1 MLGRASPLARLLVT
15 VYVLLVV
22 YASLYPLTA
31 WHEPTGSAFTFL
43 TAAWPR
49 YVTRFDVAVNVLG
62 YLPLGLLGVLAL
74 HPALRGITALVLATS
89 ACTLLSLGLEAAQSY
104 IPPRHPSVLDLAA
117 NAGGALLGAWLALKL
132 GPWLLEAGPLR
143 RLRARFLAAG
153 TAADVGMVVLGLW
166 LFSQLNPATLLF
178 GTGDLRDLFV
188 PPEGPAYA
196 PGLFI
201 GVEAVTVACNVVA
214 VALLLSVIAAPGRS
228 LRLMALVAILA
239 ALAVRTV
246 AHAVVIETGSVFAWL
261 TPGAIQGLAIGIAIA
276 FVALGLPRPVRVLL
290 AALLVMGAAILVNLA
305 PANPYLAATL
315 AVWRQG
321 HFLNFNGLTRLVS
334 ALWPFSAIAYLSY
347 FATQRADR

>member
-1 MLGRASPLARLLVT
+1 MSGRASPLARLLLA
-15 VYVLLVV
+15 VYALLII
-22 YASLYPLTA
+22 YASLYPLSA
-31 WHEPTGSAFTFL
+31 WHEPAGSAFAFL

-49 YVTRFDVAVNVLG
+49 YVTRFDIAVNVLG
-62 YLPLGLLGVLAL
+62 YLPLGLLGMLAL
-74 HPALRGITALVLATS
+74 HPALRGLGALLFVTTGCA
-89 ACTLLSLGLEAAQSY
+89 LLSLGLEATQSY
-104 IPPRHPSVLDLAA
+104 VPPRHPSALDLAA
-117 NAGGALLGAWLALKL
+117 NAGGALIGAWLAHAL

-143 RLRARFLAAG
+143 RLRARFIAEG

-196 PGLFI
+196 PALFI

-214 VALLLSVIAAPGRS
+214 VALLLSVIAASGRS
-228 LRLMALVAILA
+228 LRTMALVVILA

-246 AHAVVIETGSVFAWL
+246 AYSVVMQAGSVFAWL
-261 TPGAIQGLAIGIAIA
+261 TPGAIQGLVVGLAVAL
-276 FVALGLPRPVRVLL
+276 VALGLPRRLRILL

-315 AVWRQG
+315 ALWRQG

>member
-1 MLGRASPLARLLVT
+1 MAGRASPLARLLVA
-15 VYVLLVV
+15 VYALLVV

-31 WHEPTGSAFTFL
+31 WHEPTGSAFAFL
-43 TAAWPR
+43 TSGWPR
-49 YVTRFDVAVNVLG
+49 YVTRFDIAVNVLG

-74 HPALRGITALVLATS
+74 HPALRGLGALLVTAAGC
-89 ACTLLSLGLEAAQSY
+89 ALLSLGLEATQSFV
-104 IPPRHPSVLDLAA
+104 PPRHPSVSDLAA
-117 NAGGALLGAWLALKL
+117 NTGGALLGAWIALML
-132 GPWLLEAGPLR
+132 GPWFLDAGPLR
-143 RLRARFLAAG
+143 RLRARLLTEG
-153 TAADVGMVVLGLW
+153 TAADIGMVVLGLW

-196 PGLFI
+196 PSLFI
-201 GVEAVTVACNVVA
+201 GVEAVTVGCNVVA
-214 VALLLSVIAAPGRS
+214 VALLLSVIAAAGRP
-228 LRLMALVAILA
+228 LRLMALCVITA

-246 AHAVVIETGSVFAWL
+246 AHAVVMETGSVFAWL
-261 TPGAIQGLAIGIAIA
+261 TPGAIQGLAIGIAVA
-276 FVALGLPRPVRVLL
+276 LVALGLPRRVRVLL